1 MQKKLCICIFFYIF
15 AVFFDKKITN
25 YSKKIQKNG

>member
-1 MQKKLCICIFFYIF
+1 MQKKLCICIFFYNF
-15 AVFFDKKITN
+15 AAFLDKKITN